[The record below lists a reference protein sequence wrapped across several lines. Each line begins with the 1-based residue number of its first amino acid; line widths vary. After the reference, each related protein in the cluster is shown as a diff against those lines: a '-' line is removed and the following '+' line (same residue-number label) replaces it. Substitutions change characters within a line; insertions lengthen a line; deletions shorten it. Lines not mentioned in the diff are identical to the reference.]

1 MSAKNKISAE
11 ITPEQVKASADT
23 LATFRA
29 NLSHVLTINLK
40 PDERRNM
47 LKMGDKTLAF
57 VQKAL
62 EYATQNP
69 SLVPAFMDLTEA
81 KKDYALTAELYNIY
95 QQLYTLIT
103 AIEDTG
109 MVAGGEAYEAAL
121 IFYHSVKGA
130 SRSDVAGAQAVY
142 NDLSQRFPG
151 QRRSRAT
158 ATPA

>member
-1 MSAKNKISAE
+1 MSSRNRISAV
-11 ITPEQVKASADT
+11 ITPEQVQASTDT
-23 LATFRA
+23 LAALRA
-29 NLSHVLTINLK
+29 NLSNVLIVNLT
-40 PDERRNM
+40 PEERRAM
-47 LKMGDKTLAF
+47 LKLGAKTMAF
-57 VQKAL
+57 VEKAL
-62 EYATQNP
+62 EYATHNP
-69 SLVPAFMDLTEA
+69 NLVPAFMDLAEA

-151 QRRSRAT
+151 QRKSKT
-158 ATPA
+158 TPPQL